1 VIRGVSSPL
10 ISRNRKVCPRASL
23 DIIFI
28 ARTRNDPSSPEE
40 RRRVSRCFTKWH
52 REEISGPSSAPPR
65 VSNYENLSRGCCTW
79 GSRLTCSRPIH
90 FHFGT
95 RVVTFVAFLQPL
107 STSIRRRRAEAL
119 GPRQRRKNKGSL
131 SRLAR
136 YAKALPRRACTE
148 KKWRYNDALRYA
160 LCIRTAAGGRMFA
173 N

>member
-1 VIRGVSSPL
+1 VSAPKFAAANETGLKTGLPLSESSQRNWLLARLPGRSLTIRRWKFVAFRHSVNL
-10 ISRNRKVCPRASL
+10 ANRKVCPRASL

-28 ARTRNDPSSPEE
+28 AGARNDPSSPEE
-40 RRRVSRCFTKWH
+40 RRRVSRCLTKWH

-107 STSIRRRRAEAL
+107 STSIRRRQAEAL
-119 GPRQRRKNKGSL
+119 GLDKGG
-131 SRLAR
+131 
-136 YAKALPRRACTE
+136 E
-148 KKWRYNDALRYA
+148 K
-160 LCIRTAAGGRMFA
+160 
-173 N
+173 